1 MDKKSK
7 GFIYD
12 VIGVGI
18 FIALIFGLLLS
29 IFPSPFSYLRQM
41 QWLNQERAYPETAV
55 GEESETEIL
64 ASLTPE
70 KEERARQ
77 RREERER
84 MQREIERREKEELEA
99 MLEAEREAEQASREQ
114 AELNN
119 IWDIDEE
126 PSTVEGAFGA
136 VYREIFE
143 PVGDTY
149 ECRYNA
155 KGNWY
160 IVLSP
165 GSVVL
170 DGETKARDTVRTLVY
185 DRESKNGACNLI
197 VYYEE
202 VLNED
207 GSEYTTAIR
216 NTYAVKMSDGTVI
229 PSGKHAWA
237 DVGNAFYQ
245 EATGEK

>member
-1 MDKKSK
+1 MHNKKSK

-18 FIALIFGLLLS
+18 FIALIFALLFS
-29 IFPSPFSYLRQM
+29 IFPSPFSYLRYR
-41 QWLNQERAYPETAV
+41 WWSEQERTYPETVV
-55 GEESETEIL
+55 GAEAETVE
-64 ASLTPE
+64 SLTPE
-70 KEERARQ
+70 EEDRARQ
-77 RREERER
+77 RQEERER
-84 MQREIERREKEELEA
+84 AQQQIEQREKEQLEA
-99 MLEAEREAEQASREQ
+99 ILKAERESEQASREQ

-119 IWDIDEE
+119 TWDIGED

-136 VYREIFE
+136 VYSEIFE
-143 PVGDTY
+143 PAGDIY

-160 IVLSP
+160 IILSP

-170 DGETKARDTVRTLVY
+170 DGETKPRDTVRTLVY

-202 VLNED
+202 ILNED
-207 GSEYTTAIR
+207 SSEYTAVIR

-237 DVGNAFYQ
+237 DVGNALYQ

>member
-12 VIGVGI
+12 VIGVGV
-18 FIALIFGLLLS
+18 FIALIFALLFS
-29 IFPSPFSYLRQM
+29 IFPSPFSYLRYR
-41 QWLNQERAYPETAV
+41 WWSEQERTYPETAV
-55 GEESETEIL
+55 GEGAEKESV

-70 KEERARQ
+70 EEDRARQ
-77 RREERER
+77 RQEERER
-84 MQREIERREKEELEA
+84 AQQQIEQREKEQLEA
-99 MLEAEREAEQASREQ
+99 ILKAERESEQASREQ

-119 IWDIDEE
+119 TWDIGED

-136 VYREIFE
+136 VYSEIFK
-143 PVGDTY
+143 PAGDTY

-160 IVLSP
+160 IMLSP

-170 DGETKARDTVRTLVY
+170 DGETNPRDTIRTLVY

-202 VLNED
+202 ILNED

-237 DVGNAFYQ
+237 DVGNALYQ